1 MAAIISPGRIT
12 GTITAPAS
20 KSMMQRAC
28 AAALLHG
35 GTTTIINPGIS
46 DDDNAALHIIE
57 TLGAKVTRDADRI
70 VVKGADISS
79 AKGNVHCGE
88 SGLSARLFIPIAA
101 LSQNEITI
109 TGSGTLS
116 GRAMNTIGELL
127 PELGV
132 TVSYTHG
139 KLPLTLQGP
148 LQPKDIFIDGS
159 ESSQFLTGLLYAYA
173 FTAKQKLTI
182 TASNLKSKPYIDLT
196 LDVLARFG
204 KIIHHEAYERF
215 IIDPELFEH
224 KDEVTITIE
233 GDWSAAANWLVGG
246 AIAGAVTIDGLN
258 MASTQADRAI
268 LTVLESAGVDFTVSS
283 HAVSVKPAHKI
294 LPFGFDATDCPDLFP
309 PLAILAACCRG
320 ECSITGVHR
329 LFGKE
334 SNRLVSIG
342 DMLYGFGVFFSI
354 EDDTLVIE
362 SSGVPD
368 FATIESYNDHRIVMA
383 SAIGALR
390 AKKPVV
396 ILDEYVVSK
405 SYPQFFADFV
415 SLGGNC
421 TLQQD

>member
-12 GTITAPAS
+12 GTVTAPAS

-28 AAALLHG
+28 AAALLHS

-46 DDDNAALHIIE
+46 DDDNAALSIIE
-57 TLGAKVTRDADRI
+57 AMGATVTRHADKI
-70 VVKGADISS
+70 IIKGADISA

-101 LSQNEITI
+101 ISQNEITI

-116 GRAMNTIGELL
+116 GRSINTIGKLL

-132 TVSYTHG
+132 TVAYTDG

-159 ESSQFLTGLLYAYA
+159 ESSQFLTGLLFAYA

-182 TASNLKSKPYIDLT
+182 TVSNLKSKPYIDLT

-215 IIDPELFEH
+215 VIDPELFEH
-224 KDEVTITIE
+224 KHDVTINIE

-246 AIAGAVTIDGLN
+246 AIAGAVTVKGISTS
-258 MASTQADRAI
+258 STQADKAI
-268 LTVLESAGVDFTVSS
+268 LTVLQSAGVDVTIADDTVT
-283 HAVSVKPAHKI
+283 VKPAHKI
-294 LPFGFDATDCPDLFP
+294 LPFSFDATDCPDLFP
-309 PLAILAACCRG
+309 PLTILAACCRG

-396 ILDEYVVSK
+396 ILDEHVVSK
-405 SYPQFFADFV
+405 SYPHFFPDFV

-421 TLQQD
+421 TLQED